1 MNRMFRLSILIFLI
15 TSPEVFSIQ
24 SQQLD
29 YYGVV
34 SESTDINMIKM
45 AQDLFFSQLKS
56 IEHLSVTDFRTG
68 TVATNVEHLS
78 FSETTT
84 GHLIFFAE
92 IIAQEKKDGSI
103 PPVTWKCIYHLMNSS
118 RTVSISATE
127 NYDSY
132 YKILISGKAMIQ
144 SLLNQLETPENQ
156 IPPAGPQPT
165 ESDGALNT
173 ELLAG
178 TWTGEPDIDK
188 IILLRGGRGFIIFK
202 NGASMTVL
210 LSITSESGKPS
221 IEVRQTGKPNASF
234 YPSLPRDAALAAAA
248 SAEPITWTLH
258 QSGTDTLTGI
268 KSTLILIP
276 DTSGTVTKGTET
288 VVWKKNGAK

>member
-1 MNRMFRLSILIFLI
+1 MNRLSCFSTLIFLI

-24 SQQLD
+24 PQQLD

-56 IEHLSVTDFRTG
+56 IEHVSVTDFRTG
-68 TVATNVEHLS
+68 TIATTVEHLS

-103 PPVTWKCIYHLMNSS
+103 PPVTWKCVYHLMNSS

-132 YKILISGKAMIQ
+132 YKILISAKTMIQ
-144 SLLNQLETPENQ
+144 SLLNQLDTPENP
-156 IPPAGPQPT
+156 IPSAGAQPT
-165 ESDGALNT
+165 ESEGTLNT

-178 TWTGEPDIDK
+178 TWSGEPDIDK

-210 LSITSESGKPS
+210 LHITTESGTPA

-234 YPSLPRDAALAAAA
+234 YPSLPRDSALAAAA
-248 SAEPITWTLH
+248 TAEPIIWTLH

-268 KSTLILIP
+268 KSTLISVSDAP
-276 DTSGTVTKGTET
+276 GNVTKGTET
-288 VVWKKNGAK
+288 VVWKRNGAK